1 MTEKSRSAPRNLTPS
16 AGTSDERS
24 APNVESSKRG
34 LARKLLVFA
43 VLFEVIAVS
52 AGLAIAL
59 GSLYE
64 ALQAAPEHTPGLL
77 INAALGSIPFVL
89 VAITEAAKIPLTFG
103 FFNASSVVWKGVIG
117 LMLLAI
123 AGITFETAATGF
135 ERAYTVRAAEVEAVQ
150 NQLASTDRRIGE
162 VKDQTAALSKRREE
176 LIAQQRLIDTQE
188 MGEIQQ
194 HTERCKAVGKACN
207 SKPFIDDIRLSAEA
221 KRSPLRSELA
231 SIDNQL
237 NGISLT
243 PLQDERA
250 SKLSALTAAINSNQ
264 IYRLAARV
272 YGKPPGELTVAEA
285 ALVGKV
291 WFGSIG
297 IIVAVTGIVL
307 AGTSALLARA
317 KPRPSR
323 TSQMLRRMI
332 LGLRKRARVK
342 VRVEVPGPERVVEKL
357 VEKLAERVRKI
368 IVYVPEGYRPD
379 ELNKADIEAE
389 IEAKI
394 GPHGHV
400 ELRQVGGYA

>member
-1 MTEKSRSAPRNLTPS
+1 MTEEPCSTRRAFSPS
-16 AGTSDERS
+16 ARALNERS
-24 APNVESSKRG
+24 LPNAASTKRG

-52 AGLAIAL
+52 AGLAIAI

-64 ALQAAPEHTPGLL
+64 AIQAAPERTPGLL

-103 FFNASSVVWKGVIG
+103 FFNSSSVVWKGVIG

-135 ERAYTVRAAEVEAVQ
+135 ERAYTVRAAEVEAMQ

-162 VKDQTAALSKRREE
+162 MKDQTAALSKRRGE
-176 LIAQQRLIDTQE
+176 LVAQQQAIDTQE

-207 SKPFIDDIRLSAEA
+207 SKPYIDDIRLAAEA
-221 KRSPLRSELA
+221 KRSPLRAEFA
-231 SIDNQL
+231 SIDRQL
-237 NGISLT
+237 NGISLA

-272 YGKPPGELTVAEA
+272 YGKPPEELTVAEA
-285 ALVGKV
+285 ALIGKV

-317 KPRPSR
+317 MPGPSKK
-323 TSQMLRRMI
+323 SQVLRRMI
-332 LGLRKRARVK
+332 LAFRKRARVT

-357 VEKLAERVRKI
+357 VEKIVERVRKI

-379 ELNKADIEAE
+379 DLDKADIEAE
-389 IEAKI
+389 VEAKI
-394 GPHGHV
+394 RPHGRV